1 MAKEPNR
8 AAEMAVFVRV
18 VEAGDFSGA
27 ARALGL
33 SPSAVSKL
41 VARLEARLGT
51 RLLRRS
57 TRRLA
62 LTAEGEAF
70 LARAVAILADID
82 AAEREA
88 GGARLP
94 AGRVRIASSASYV
107 AHVLAPLLPDFL
119 ARYPEIG
126 IDIVQSDAI
135 GDLVADRI
143 DVAIRA
149 GPLVDSGLI
158 ARPLGETPLIV
169 VAAPAWIARYGMP
182 SSAQDLAAQDRLGFS
197 YPRAAGH
204 WLRPSRQDADRVQL
218 NDGEAIRHLALAGV
232 APARLAGFTIHDDL
246 ATGKLVRLLPDLPVL
261 NEAFHA
267 IYVGRSDAL
276 PQRVQVLL
284 DDLTLRGKVDVKN
297 TTLLVNGP
305 GQAIV

>member
-70 LARAVAILADID
+70 HARAATILSEID

-107 AHVLAPLLPDFL
+107 AHVLGPLLPDFL
-119 ARYPEIG
+119 ARYPEIA

-135 GDLVADRI
+135 SDLVADRT
-143 DVAIRA
+143 DLAIRA
-149 GPLVDSGLI
+149 GPLVDSTLI
-158 ARPLGETPLIV
+158 ARSLGETPLIV
-169 VAAPAWIARYGMP
+169 VAAPSWIDRYGLP
-182 SSAQDLAAQDRLGFS
+182 ATPEDLAAHDRLGFS
-197 YPRAAGH
+197 YPRADGN
-204 WLRPSRQDADRVQL
+204 WLRPSLKDTDRIQV
-218 NDGEAIRHLALAGV
+218 NDGEGIRHLALAGV
-232 APARLAGFTIHDDL
+232 APARLAGFTIRDDL
-246 ATGKLVRLLPDLPVL
+246 ATGRLVRLLPGLPVAS
-261 NEAFHA
+261 EPFHA
-267 IYVGRSDAL
+267 IYVGRSDTL

-284 DDLTLRGKVDVKN
+284 DELTSRGMV
-297 TTLLVNGP
+297 
-305 GQAIV
+305 A

>member
-1 MAKEPNR
+1 MTKEPNR

-70 LARAVAILADID
+70 HVRAVAILAEIE

-88 GGARLP
+88 GGARRP

-119 ARYPEIG
+119 ARYPEIA

-135 GDLVADRI
+135 SDLLADRA
-143 DVAIRA
+143 DLAIRA
-149 GPLVDSGLI
+149 GPLADSGLI

-169 VAAPAWIARYGMP
+169 AAAPAWIARHGLP
-182 SSAQDLAAQDRLGFS
+182 ITLDDLAGHDLLGFS
-197 YPRAAGH
+197 YPRAAGT
-204 WLRPSRQDADRVQL
+204 WLRSSRDSASATPARVRV
-218 NDGEAIRHLALAGV
+218 NDGEGIRQLALAGV
-232 APARLAGFTIHDDL
+232 APARLAGFTIRDDL
-246 ATGKLVRLLPDLPVL
+246 AAGRLVPLLVDRLPPAS
-261 NEAFHA
+261 EPFHA
-267 IYVGRSDAL
+267 IYVGRSDTL
-276 PQRVQVLL
+276 PQRVRVVLDAL
-284 DDLTLRGKVDVKN
+284 SLHGGVV
-297 TTLLVNGP
+297 
-305 GQAIV
+305 

>member
-18 VEAGDFSGA
+18 VETGDFSGA

-70 LARAVAILADID
+70 HARAAAILADID

-94 AGRVRIASSASYV
+94 AGRVRVASSASYV

-119 ARYPEIG
+119 ARYPDIG
-126 IDIVQSDAI
+126 VDILQSDAI
-135 GDLVADRI
+135 SDLVADRT
-143 DVAIRA
+143 DLAIRA
-149 GPLVDSGLI
+149 GPLRDSSLI
-158 ARPLGETPLIV
+158 ARSLGETPLIV
-169 VAAPAWIARYGMP
+169 AAAPSWIARHGMP
-182 SSAQDLAAQDRLGFS
+182 ATPEDLAAHDRLGFS
-197 YPRAAGH
+197 YPRAAGD
-204 WLRPSRQDADRVQL
+204 WLRPGRNEVDRVRV
-218 NDGEAIRHLALAGV
+218 NDGEGIRQLALAGV

-246 ATGKLVRLLPDLPVL
+246 AAGRLVALLPDRLPPASEV
-261 NEAFHA
+261 FHA
-267 IYVGRSDAL
+267 IYVGRSENL

-284 DDLTLRGKVDVKN
+284 DELTLRGSVGYRN
-297 TTLLVNGP
+297 QSLP
-305 GQAIV
+305 

>member
-1 MAKEPNR
+1 MPKDPNR

-51 RLLRRS
+51 RLFRRS

-62 LTAEGEAF
+62 LTSEGEAF
-70 LARAVAILADID
+70 HARAAAILAEID

-107 AHVLAPLLPDFL
+107 THVLAPLLPNFL
-119 ARYPEIG
+119 ERYPNIAL
-126 IDIVQSDAI
+126 DIVQSDAI
-135 GDLVADRI
+135 TDLVADRT
-143 DVAIRA
+143 DLAIRA
-149 GPLVDSGLI
+149 GPLESSGLI
-158 ARPLGETPLIV
+158 ARSLGETALV
-169 VAAPAWIARYGMP
+169 VVGSPSWIERHGMP
-182 SSAQDLAAQDRLGFS
+182 ATLADLALHDRLGFS
-197 YPRAAGH
+197 YPRASGD
-204 WLRPSRQDADRVQL
+204 WLQPARSEDSRVRV
-218 NDGEAIRHLALAGV
+218 NDGEGIRQLALAGV
-232 APARLAGFTIHDDL
+232 APARLAAFTIRDDL
-246 ATGKLVRLLPDLPVL
+246 AAGRLVRLLPLDNPPPR
-261 NEAFHA
+261 EAFHA
-267 IYVGRSDAL
+267 IYVGRSDTL

-284 DDLTLRGKVDVKN
+284 DELTIHG
-297 TTLLVNGP
+297 
-305 GQAIV
+305 IVRD

>member
-70 LARAVAILADID
+70 HARAAGILAEID

-107 AHVLAPLLPDFL
+107 THVLAPLLPEFL
-119 ARYPEIG
+119 ARYPDIA

-135 GDLVADRI
+135 SDLVADRT
-143 DVAIRA
+143 DLAIRA
-149 GPLVDSGLI
+149 GPLESSGLI
-158 ARPLGETPLIV
+158 ARSLGETTLVV
-169 VAAPAWIARYGMP
+169 VASPDWIERHGMP
-182 SSAQDLAAQDRLGFS
+182 ATLADLALHDRLGFS
-197 YPRAAGH
+197 YPRASGD
-204 WLRPSRQDADRVQL
+204 WLQAARSEDSRVRM
-218 NDGEAIRHLALAGV
+218 NDGEGIRHLAIAGV
-232 APARLAGFTIHDDL
+232 APARLAAFTIRNDL
-246 ATGKLVRLLPDLPVL
+246 AAGRLVRLLPLDGSPPR
-261 NEAFHA
+261 EAFHA
-267 IYVGRSDAL
+267 IYMGRSDTL

-284 DDLTLRGKVDVKN
+284 DALTIHG
-297 TTLLVNGP
+297 
-305 GQAIV
+305 IVRD

>member
-8 AAEMAVFVRV
+8 AAQMTVFVRV

-41 VARLEARLGT
+41 IARLEARLGT

-62 LTAEGEAF
+62 LTSEGEAF
-70 LARAVAILADID
+70 HARAVGILADID

-107 AHVLAPLLPDFL
+107 THVLAPLLPDFL
-119 ARYPEIG
+119 ARYPEID

-135 GDLVADRI
+135 SDLLADRT
-143 DVAIRA
+143 DLAIRA
-149 GPLVDSGLI
+149 GPLENSGLI
-158 ARPLGETPLIV
+158 ARSLGETFLIV
-169 VAAPAWIARYGMP
+169 VASPGWIERHGMP
-182 SSAQDLAAQDRLGFS
+182 ATPADLTRYDRLGFS
-197 YPRAAGH
+197 YPRAAGE
-204 WLRPSRQDADRVQL
+204 WLGPTGGGDSRVRM
-218 NDGEAIRHLALAGV
+218 NDGEGIRHLALAGV
-232 APARLAGFTIHDDL
+232 APARLAAFTIRDDL
-246 ATGKLVRLLPDLPVL
+246 AAGRLVRLPSPDAPPPR
-261 NEAFHA
+261 EAFHA
-267 IYVGRSDAL
+267 IYVGRSDTL
-276 PQRVQVLL
+276 PRRVQVLL
-284 DDLTLRGKVDVKN
+284 DALTIHGVIRD
-297 TTLLVNGP
+297 
-305 GQAIV
+305 

>member
-70 LARAVAILADID
+70 HARASTILSEID

-107 AHVLAPLLPDFL
+107 AHVLAPILPDFL
-119 ARYPEIG
+119 ARYPEIA

-135 GDLVADRI
+135 SDLVADRT
-143 DVAIRA
+143 DLAIRA
-149 GPLVDSGLI
+149 GPLVDSALI
-158 ARPLGETPLIV
+158 ARSLGETPLIV
-169 VAAPAWIARYGMP
+169 VAAPSWIDRHGLPATP
-182 SSAQDLAAQDRLGFS
+182 EDLAAHARLGFS
-197 YPRAAGH
+197 YPRAAGN
-204 WLRPSRQDADRVQL
+204 WLRPSRQDTDRVQV
-218 NDGEAIRHLALAGV
+218 NDGEGIRHLALAGV
-232 APARLAGFTIHDDL
+232 APARLAGFTIRDDL
-246 ATGKLVRLLPDLPVL
+246 ATGRLVRLLPGLPVAS
-261 NEAFHA
+261 EPFHA
-267 IYVGRSDAL
+267 IYVGRSDTL

-284 DDLTLRGKVDVKN
+284 DELTARGMV
-297 TTLLVNGP
+297 G
-305 GQAIV
+305 

>member
-8 AAEMAVFVRV
+8 AAEMTVFVRV

-41 VARLEARLGT
+41 IARLEARLGT

-62 LTAEGEAF
+62 LTSEGEAF
-70 LARAVAILADID
+70 HARAVGILADID

-107 AHVLAPLLPDFL
+107 THVLAPLLPDFL
-119 ARYPEIG
+119 ARYPEID

-135 GDLVADRI
+135 SDLLADRT
-143 DVAIRA
+143 DLAIRA
-149 GPLVDSGLI
+149 GPLENSGLI
-158 ARPLGETPLIV
+158 ARSLGETSLIV
-169 VAAPAWIARYGMP
+169 VASPGWIERHGMP
-182 SSAQDLAAQDRLGFS
+182 ATPADLPSFDRLGFS
-197 YPRAAGH
+197 YPRAAGE
-204 WLRPSRQDADRVQL
+204 WLGPTGGGDSRVRM
-218 NDGEAIRHLALAGV
+218 NDGEGIRHLALAGV
-232 APARLAGFTIHDDL
+232 APARLAAFTIRDDL
-246 ATGKLVRLLPDLPVL
+246 AAGRLVRLPSPDTPPPR
-261 NEAFHA
+261 EAFHA
-267 IYVGRSDAL
+267 IYVGRSDTL
-276 PQRVQVLL
+276 PRRVQVLL
-284 DDLTLRGKVDVKN
+284 DALTIHGVVRD
-297 TTLLVNGP
+297 
-305 GQAIV
+305 

>member
-1 MAKEPNR
+1 MTKEPNR

-18 VEAGDFSGA
+18 IEAGDFSSA

-62 LTAEGEAF
+62 LTSEGEAF
-70 LARAVAILADID
+70 HARATAILAEIE

-88 GGARLP
+88 GGASLP

-119 ARYPEIG
+119 MRYPDIAV
-126 IDIVQSDAI
+126 DIVQSDAI
-135 GDLVADRI
+135 SDLVADRT
-143 DVAIRA
+143 DLAIRA
-149 GPLVDSGLI
+149 GPLRDSRLI
-158 ARPLGETPLIV
+158 ARSLGETALIV
-169 VAAPAWIARYGMP
+169 VAAPAWIARHGAP
-182 SSAQDLAAQDRLGFS
+182 ATAEAFAAHDRLGFS
-197 YPRAAGH
+197 YPRAAGD
-204 WLRPSRQDADRVQL
+204 WLHPAGNTADRVRV
-218 NDGEAIRHLALAGV
+218 NDGEGMRRLALAGV
-232 APARLAGFTIHDDL
+232 APARLAGFTVRDDL
-246 ATGKLVRLLPDLPVL
+246 TAGRLVQLLADAIPPAT
-261 NEAFHA
+261 EAFHA
-267 IYVGRSDAL
+267 IYVGRSDTL

-284 DDLTLRGKVDVKN
+284 DELTARGRV
-297 TTLLVNGP
+297 GSIP
-305 GQAIV
+305 